1 MFEAIIF
8 DFDGTLVDFVDSDIK
23 SLKHLHAKIRTTV
36 SFEKFLKIA
45 VDEIMNFHDLVER
58 EKIDP
63 LLMHRFRLKRTFENL
78 GIHWDESVV
87 DTYKTELFR
96 TCEPFEGVA
105 DVLCKLK
112 KCFKLGLLTNA
123 YDSSEQRERI
133 CASGLHQYFDE
144 ILVSCEVGFYKP
156 DPKVFLN
163 ILSKLDVLPEKAVY
177 IGDSIKH
184 DVRGAN
190 SAGVKS
196 VLFSRSSK
204 RVSNNADY
212 QVHGVEE
219 LLSLASELCVN
230 CHEIGD

>member
-8 DFDGTLVDFVDSDIK
+8 DFDGTLVDFVDSDLK
-23 SLKHLHAKIRTTV
+23 SLKHLHSTIQTTV

-63 LLMHRFRLKRTFENL
+63 LLMHRFRLKRTYEKL
-78 GIHWDESVV
+78 GIYWDESVV

-105 DVLCKLK
+105 DVLSRLK

-123 YDSSEQRERI
+123 YDSSEQRKRI
-133 CASGLHQYFDE
+133 FASGLHQYFDE

-156 DPKVFLN
+156 NPKVFLS

-177 IGDSIKH
+177 IGDSIQH

-190 SAGVKS
+190 SAGMKS
-196 VLFSRSSK
+196 VLFTSGSK
-204 RVSNNADY
+204 RVSSNADY
-212 QVHGVEE
+212 HVHGVEE
-219 LLSLASELCVN
+219 LLSLVHKFCSL
-230 CHEIGD
+230 